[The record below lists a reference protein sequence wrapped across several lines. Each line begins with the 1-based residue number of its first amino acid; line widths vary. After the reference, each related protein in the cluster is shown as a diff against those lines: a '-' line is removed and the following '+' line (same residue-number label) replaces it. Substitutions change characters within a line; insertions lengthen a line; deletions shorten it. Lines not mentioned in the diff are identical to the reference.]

1 MEYKDDMF
9 KPEERPC
16 CDGCDKECELFTGV
30 NVPVEIEPDAKV
42 GKIDVECCGEPE
54 IKIER
59 CHDCKQKI
67 VITQKFFVK
76 IPICFKIK
84 TEVGKSEIDCKKD

>member
-1 MEYKDDMF
+1 MCRHKNIKKGIIEMEYKDDMF

-76 IPICFKIK
+76 YRSASK
-84 TEVGKSEIDCKKD
+84 